1 MLAEGEKV
9 IKIEWFCLCEAFV
22 TMLTVISTL
31 GTSSCMG
38 STDVSPS
45 PSDTRLFGSGETSHP
60 PISGTTAVFSLLMKQ
75 VGFTDPSLQAKT
87 EILICK
93 AFQETKDDLQC
104 QGGYLSCRLGN
115 ALIRSG

>member
-45 PSDTRLFGSGETSHP
+45 PSDTRLFGSGETSHQWDHCCVQP
-60 PISGTTAVFSLLMKQ
+60 PHEAG
-75 VGFTDPSLQAKT
+75 
-87 EILICK
+87 
-93 AFQETKDDLQC
+93 
-104 QGGYLSCRLGN
+104 RLH
-115 ALIRSG
+115 